1 MKFGEITTLGFEI
14 VSKIWLILSITGFCV
29 DRWTN
34 IRGLFNRFMKKPV
47 DYTLVHSLELF

>member
-47 DYTLVHSLELF
+47 DYTLVHSLVLF